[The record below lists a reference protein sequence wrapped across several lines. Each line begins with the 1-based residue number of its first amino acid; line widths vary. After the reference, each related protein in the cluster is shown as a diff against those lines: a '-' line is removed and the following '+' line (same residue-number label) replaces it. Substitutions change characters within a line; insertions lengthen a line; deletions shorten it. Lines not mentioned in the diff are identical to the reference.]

1 MASSSSSSSS
11 KSVAAMVLIVVAI
24 AAAVEA
30 QTPGCPVQLSN
41 LNVCAPFVLP
51 GAAAPSTECCSAI
64 KSVQTDC
71 LCSTLQI
78 TARLPSLCSLPS
90 IACPLPN

>member
-1 MASSSSSSSS
+1 MASSSKYSSTLL
-11 KSVAAMVLIVVAI
+11 VLIAVALA
-24 AAAVEA
+24 AAAVDA
-30 QTPGCPVQLSN
+30 QGGSSCPVQLSN
-41 LNVCAPFVLP
+41 LNVCAPFVVP

-78 TARLPSLCSLPS
+78 TARLPSLCSLPT
-90 IACPLPN
+90 IACPLPS